1 MTTCPDTS
9 VLGQLCTLMTTQGSK
24 GRLCSAPDGE
34 SQANRQESL
43 APGGP
48 WIQRLVGASRGQPL
62 FPRLPPSSVRSCLNL
77 ALKEDLQV
85 GEALQACMAMG
96 AW

>member
-1 MTTCPDTS
+1 MTTYPDTS
-9 VLGQLCTLMTTQGSK
+9 VLGQPCTLMTTQGSK

-48 WIQRLVGASRGQPL
+48 WIRRLVGASLGAAPL
-62 FPRLPPSSVRSCLNL
+62 PKTAPSSVRSCLNL
-77 ALKEDLQV
+77 TLKEDLQA